1 MGWFAL
7 KVAPDGRC
15 RKESKLDTPDTSPPE
30 AENLTPGNGSVE
42 TRLDALTQSQAEL
55 AQSQAELAGSYREI
69 RDLLAEHIKENREF
83 RESQLRHN
91 EATDRRFEK
100 IERDLGY
107 LKGGHA
113 VTVAQRDA
121 ILIADD
127 MGYQL
132 VSQLPREIL
141 IGFSKMA
148 RDSGK
153 LVSDVDSFRKADLV
167 ILARDGNGY
176 PAYLAVEASFTVD
189 GRDIQRARRNAEYL
203 HEFTGLPARAAVAG
217 VDIPPRQYTNANV
230 DGVYCYF
237 IPVERLASRVI
248 R

>member
-1 MGWFAL
+1 MN
-7 KVAPDGRC
+7 
-15 RKESKLDTPDTSPPE
+15 TPDTSPPE
-30 AENLTPGNGSVE
+30 AENQTPGNGLVE
-42 TRLDALTQSQAEL
+42 SRLDAVM
-55 AQSQAELAGSYREI
+55 QSQAELAGSYREI
-69 RDLLAEHIKENREF
+69 RDLLTEHIKESREF
-83 RESQLRHN
+83 REAQAKHN
-91 EATDRRFEK
+91 EATDRRFEQIEGRFERRFEH

-121 ILIADD
+121 SLIADD

-141 IGFSKMA
+141 IGFAKMA

-153 LVSDVDSFRKADLV
+153 PVSDVDSFRKADLV
-167 ILARDGNGY
+167 ILARDGNGH
-176 PAYLAVEASFTVD
+176 PAYLAVEASFTVAN
-189 GRDIQRARRNAEYL
+189 RDIQRARRNAEYL

-237 IPVERLASRVI
+237 IPVKDLQAE
-248 R
+248 